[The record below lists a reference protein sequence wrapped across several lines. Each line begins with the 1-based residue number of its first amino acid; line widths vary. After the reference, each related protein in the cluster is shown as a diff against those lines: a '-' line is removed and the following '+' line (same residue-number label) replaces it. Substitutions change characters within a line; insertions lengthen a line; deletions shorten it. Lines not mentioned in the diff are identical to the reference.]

1 MVNLFFELSVVL
13 IVATIISIIMRIIKQ
28 PIIIGYILTGII
40 VGPLFLNIVELS
52 DVITSLSK
60 IGIAFLLFVVGLNL
74 NISTMKEV
82 GKTSVIIGLAQVIFT
97 VAFGYFISILLGFSQ
112 MNALYLGV
120 ALAFSSTIIIIKL
133 LSDKNELDSLYG
145 KISIGF
151 LLIQDLIVLLVL
163 MFISASEQG
172 GTVPNMIISILIK
185 GALLVL
191 GLIIITNYVMPTV
204 LNYMARSQELLFLF
218 SVGWVLVLALI
229 LESLGFRI
237 EIGALFA
244 GISFAG
250 SPYHYEISSRIKPL
264 RDFFI
269 ILFFV
274 MLGSSMTISSFSSII
289 VPAILLSIFVLIGN
303 PIIVLIILGM
313 LGYNKRTSFSAAL
326 TTAQISEFSLILIL
340 LAQEVGQVG
349 HEIVSLVTVVGLITI
364 GGSTY
369 LILYNNKIYPYLA
382 KMLSIFERDNAKSDN
397 VIVKKPKI
405 VLFGYNRIG
414 YSLVKSFKKLKKSFV
429 IIDYDP
435 DVIRDLGGKKIA
447 CKYGDA
453 GDTELLD
460 QIAFS
465 RIEMA
470 ISTIP
475 DVESNLLI
483 IKKIRAKKQ
492 NAIIVITAHQIEDAF
507 KLYSAGADYVILPH
521 FLGGEYASSMIE
533 KLGINVKKF
542 VKVKANHIEE
552 LKQRRRHGHE
562 HPSHV

>member
-204 LNYMARSQELLFLF
+204 LNYMA
-218 SVGWVLVLALI
+218 
-229 LESLGFRI
+229 
-237 EIGALFA
+237 
-244 GISFAG
+244 
-250 SPYHYEISSRIKPL
+250 
-264 RDFFI
+264 
-269 ILFFV
+269 
-274 MLGSSMTISSFSSII
+274 
-289 VPAILLSIFVLIGN
+289 
-303 PIIVLIILGM
+303 
-313 LGYNKRTSFSAAL
+313 TS
-326 TTAQISEFSLILIL
+326 
-340 LAQEVGQVG
+340 
-349 HEIVSLVTVVGLITI
+349 
-364 GGSTY
+364 
-369 LILYNNKIYPYLA
+369 
-382 KMLSIFERDNAKSDN
+382 
-397 VIVKKPKI
+397 
-405 VLFGYNRIG
+405 
-414 YSLVKSFKKLKKSFV
+414 
-429 IIDYDP
+429 
-435 DVIRDLGGKKIA
+435 
-447 CKYGDA
+447 
-453 GDTELLD
+453 
-460 QIAFS
+460 
-465 RIEMA
+465 
-470 ISTIP
+470 
-475 DVESNLLI
+475 
-483 IKKIRAKKQ
+483 
-492 NAIIVITAHQIEDAF
+492 
-507 KLYSAGADYVILPH
+507 
-521 FLGGEYASSMIE
+521 
-533 KLGINVKKF
+533 
-542 VKVKANHIEE
+542 
-552 LKQRRRHGHE
+552 
-562 HPSHV
+562 